1 MCEGTAG
8 EGAMVCTVR
17 FARVCGYEDV
27 RANACISA
35 GLCEYMLTVRL

>member
-8 EGAMVCTVR
+8 EGAIGCTVR
-17 FARVCGYEDV
+17 FARVFGYEEV
-27 RANACISA
+27 LTNACISA